1 MEIASDD
8 GIQILAV
15 IRLCGVP
22 EAGQSTSLEEPQGV
36 NLEADRVF
44 PNLGVSNHREEKA
57 PADSKL
63 LAYLILQIGIHRS
76 GVTEIGLSALW
87 GLPGAL
93 IKLVNSCIGVLEVA
107 GACVREGCVPFT
119 LLLIVRARS
128 LSKGMEPARWAE
140 SVDVEEDELKGEADR
155 VAVVVEQE
163 SLGTGDVEIAVVV
176 LPIIV
181 EPVTV
186 GLGSSSVHDLT
197 TSLALDV
204 AEVVPR
210 MLEISALDLVMPL
223 LVQLRLLVRIVLAE
237 LALGAVYDCF
247 EPLAGGDP

>member
-15 IRLCGVP
+15 IRLCVVP

-36 NLEADRVF
+36 QLEADRVF
-44 PNLGVSNHREEKA
+44 PNLGVSSHREEKA

-87 GLPGAL
+87 GLLGASL
-93 IKLVNSCIGVLEVA
+93 KLVNSCIGVLEVA
-107 GACVREGCVPFT
+107 GACVPEGCVPVT
-119 LLLIVRARS
+119 VLLIVRASS
-128 LSKGMEPARWAE
+128 LSEGIEPARWAE

-155 VAVVVEQE
+155 FAALVEQE
-163 SLGTGDVEIAVVV
+163 SLGTGDVEIAVFEV
-176 LPIIV
+176 PIIV
-181 EPVTV
+181 EPLLV

-210 MLEISALDLVMPL
+210 MLEISALDLGMPL
-223 LVQLRLLVRIVLAE
+223 LVQLRLLVRVVLAE
-237 LALGAVYDCF
+237 LALGAVDGCL
-247 EPLAGGDP
+247 EPIGGGDP